1 MMGTT
6 ARRRREKK
14 ARREDILQAARTVF
28 SANGFDGTSISQIA
42 EEAELAVGTLYN
54 FFENKEELY
63 NKVIVQ
69 EQLRIHA
76 ALREAIAG
84 ADSPLQKLRAYI
96 TRAMQYLKE
105 NFELA
110 QLYLQTTPETWIS
123 MEAGLD
129 AEGRGHSLD
138 FRGEMVEICR
148 QGVDAGELAPLPPGH
163 IYLLVDG
170 LINAAVWQAVQS
182 GGTSTVEQ
190 LTGSV
195 LAVFTSGVVA
205 KDHNTTG

>member
-1 MMGTT
+1 MGTT

-42 EEAELAVGTLYN
+42 EEAELAVGQLYN
-54 FFENKEELY
+54 FFENQEELY

-84 ADSPLQKLRAYI
+84 ADTPCEKLRRYI
-96 TRAMQYLKE
+96 TRAMQYLKD

-129 AEGRGHSLD
+129 AEGRGHSLG
-138 FRGEMVEICR
+138 FRQEMVDICR
-148 QGVDAGELAPLPPGH
+148 QGVEAGQLAPLPPEH
-163 IYLLVDG
+163 ICLLVDG
-170 LINAAVWQAVQS
+170 LVNAAVWQAVQS
-182 GGTSTVEQ
+182 GGTTSVAE
-190 LTGSV
+190 LTDSV

-205 KDHNTTG
+205 HKQDKTS